1 MWPHDFGQSKCL
13 SQLWMPYQQPTARPL
28 LTFIIAIVLDIP
40 LLAVTAR
47 RLHDVGR
54 SGWWM
59 LCPILPI
66 FWMFKDSDV
75 GTNQWGVSP
84 KYPD

>member
-1 MWPHDFGQSKCL
+1 MWTHDFGQGDEMSEM
-13 SQLWMPYQQPTARPL
+13 WMPYQQPTARPL

-66 FWMFKDSDV
+66 LSFGKPTSYKGIKM
-75 GTNQWGVSP
+75 
-84 KYPD
+84 

>member
-1 MWPHDFGQSKCL
+1 
-13 SQLWMPYQQPTARPL
+13 MPYQQPTARPL

-66 FWMFKDSDV
+66 LSFGKPTSYKGIKM
-75 GTNQWGVSP
+75 
-84 KYPD
+84 